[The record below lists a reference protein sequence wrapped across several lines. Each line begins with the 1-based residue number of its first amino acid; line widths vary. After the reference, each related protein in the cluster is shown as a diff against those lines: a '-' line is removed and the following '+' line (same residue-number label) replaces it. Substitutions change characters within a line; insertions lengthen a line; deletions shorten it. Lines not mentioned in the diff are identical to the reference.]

1 MSVKCQV
8 VMEALDQLAPRSLAE
23 HWDNVGL
30 LLGNPAQDVNKLLV
44 ALDIT
49 SAVVEFAIAN
59 NFDMIVAHH
68 PLIFKPLKNIRTD
81 LPQGK
86 MLSSLIKNDI
96 AVFSLHTNLDIAR
109 GGINDL

>member
-68 PLIFKPLKNIRTD
+68 PLIFKPLKHIRTD

-109 GGINDL
+109 GASC